1 MSTSSPTEP
10 ASRGLDPRKAVPIIL
25 GIFFFSLIIDNGFK
39 FMTKAIQ
46 DDLHL
51 TAAQASLQ
59 ATLAGLVIGI
69 GAVVYA
75 ALADSVSMRKLLY
88 ACVTLIAIGG
98 VLGFLFHGSFV
109 MVVVARLV
117 QTTGL
122 AAGETLY
129 VIYVTKYI
137 PAKQQKTYL
146 GFSTAAFQ
154 ASTLFGAVASGFIAT
169 YVSWTAMFIIPV
181 IMLLSIPLV
190 KRRVPVAEATT
201 SHFDALGLFIIAVTV
216 TGILLFLQAFNWAY
230 MIVVVAGIVAFIWHI
245 RAHEGA
251 LVRPEFFKNKR
262 FSVIIAL
269 VFVIYSVQLG
279 YVILEPYIAANVY
292 HLTIDKASLLLIP
305 GYVCAIIVGC
315 SSGWVGRHLS
325 SRLTIFVGL
334 MGIIVALVIAAVFMQ
349 LGRGA
354 MIVSAIFF
362 PSSFALIY
370 APLLATA
377 IRDIPAEKTGIAI
390 GFYNLTINVAV
401 PVCIAYTAKLIDLK
415 PMAFAWAS
423 LSHTE
428 AARSSSTI
436 LWILAIIVAVGAA
449 GYMAAASKLHAAEVT
464 EKKAE

>member
-181 IMLLSIPLV
+181 IMLLSIPIV

-245 RAHEGA
+245 RAHEG
-251 LVRPEFFKNKR
+251 
-262 FSVIIAL
+262 AL

-401 PVCIAYTAKLIDLK
+401 PVGIAYTAKLIDLK